1 MTDVLIWSCESFLKG
16 LWLEGENFDVSPKTS
31 NKIVLPV
38 VLGSYWGSCWDHVQV
53 VLELLG
59 IFYNRD
65 VLASFRNVFQNV
77 L

>member
-1 MTDVLIWSCESFLKG
+1 MSKKV
-16 LWLEGENFDVSPKTS
+16 
-31 NKIVLPV
+31 VLPV
-38 VLGSYWGSCWDHVQV
+38 VLGSYRGSCWDHVQV

-65 VLASFRNVFQNV
+65 VLASFRNDFQN